1 MKIVAVYAGA
11 YHSFVQ
17 NSKGELYAFGFNLKG
32 QLGLGGTD
40 DRKKPVLVHSLLP
53 GGQKNPKASFFADTL
68 SECKR
73 KQLRRS
79 KEDIPELAN
88 ITNLPNLS
96 PLASRGEEEDKPMF
110 LLAGDEVVV
119 RVACGPLHSVALTNR
134 GRLFTCG
141 YG

>member
-1 MKIVAVYAGA
+1 M
-11 YHSFVQ
+11 Q
-17 NSKGELYAFGFNLKG
+17 NIKGELYAFGFNMKG
-32 QLGLGGTD
+32 QLGLGSHE

-68 SECKR
+68 SECRR

-79 KEDIPELAN
+79 KEDLPELAN
-88 ITNLPNLS
+88 ITNLPGFN
-96 PLASRGEEEDKPMF
+96 PLASLSDDDKPVF

-119 RVACGPLHSVALTNR
+119 RLACGPLHSVALTNR
-134 GRLFTCG
+134 GRIFTCG